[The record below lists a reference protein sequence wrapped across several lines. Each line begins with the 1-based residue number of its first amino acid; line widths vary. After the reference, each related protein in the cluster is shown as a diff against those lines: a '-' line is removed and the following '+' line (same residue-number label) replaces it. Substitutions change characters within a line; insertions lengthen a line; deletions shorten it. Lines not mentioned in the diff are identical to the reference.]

1 MGYPARMRW
10 LLLTLLT
17 MGATGCAGFKAVDRG
32 QWKLVYVDSAKR
44 DAEAPREVVTRE
56 TYDAEV
62 AEGVR
67 RGYEPPIGFGFPLL
81 QEADGIGMK
90 VGEVQGFRVD
100 EKTEAE
106 LFVDGG
112 GVELFWGNVEKKD
125 GWNVDTDVTVKESML
140 FLKAT
145 KAGAATLRLV
155 NGPSTKDVPV
165 TVK

>member
-1 MGYPARMRW
+1 MRW

-67 RGYEPPIGFGFPLL
+67 RGYEPPVGFGFPLL
-81 QEADGIGMK
+81 QAADGIGLK
-90 VGEVQGFRVD
+90 VGRDWIFTDQEVR
-100 EKTEAE
+100 
-106 LFVDGG
+106 
-112 GVELFWGNVEKKD
+112 
-125 GWNVDTDVTVKESML
+125 
-140 FLKAT
+140 
-145 KAGAATLRLV
+145 RLASRPKV
-155 NGPSTKDVPV
+155 GRPAKG
-165 TVK
+165 

>member
-17 MGATGCAGFKAVDRG
+17 MGATGCAGFKAVARG
-32 QWKLVYVDSAKR
+32 QWKLVYADSAKR

-100 EKTEAE
+100 GERPISC
-106 LFVDGG
+106 
-112 GVELFWGNVEKKD
+112 VE
-125 GWNVDTDVTVKESML
+125 ESRTT
-140 FLKAT
+140 ARP
-145 KAGAATLRLV
+145 GS
-155 NGPSTKDVPV
+155 STSNAPG
-165 TVK
+165 

>member
-1 MGYPARMRW
+1 MRW
-10 LLLTLLT
+10 LLLTLVT
-17 MGATGCAGFKAVDRG
+17 MGATGCAGFKSVERG
-32 QWKLVYVDSAKR
+32 QWKLVYVDSATR

-67 RGYEPPIGFGFPLL
+67 RGYEPPPGFVFPLL
-81 QEADGIGMK
+81 HEVESIGMK

-100 EKTEAE
+100 EE
-106 LFVDGG
+106 LGVGLLVDGG
-112 GVELFWGNVEKKD
+112 GVELYWGNVEKKD

-155 NGPSTKDVPV
+155 NGPSTKDVPIK
-165 TVK
+165 VK